1 MNTILLW
8 FWGVTFAAT
17 VLWWVI
23 MLFRV
28 AFIGPVELSAMFRS
42 LNQSHKDGTSTESPR
57 SS

>member
-1 MNTILLW
+1 MYDFLLW
-8 FWGVTFAAT
+8 CWICTIAAT

-42 LNQSHKDGTSTESPR
+42 LNQSHNDETSAESNR
-57 SS
+57 CG